1 MVFQQRGLNRMPGNK
16 LFITMRTT
24 LAEAL
29 PALIPEF
36 PVEIAGHH
44 LTLRFDV
51 NINKTKKGVK
61 LQFVMKDIPQDPRQ
75 AQQMANE
82 IGTELQQKFG
92 DAGLQVVYDVEN
104 PYKNVIGYLVPLP
117 SLANYLIKNV
127 FKSGEEGEMTQQT
140 PADDSKE
147 EPAAEPLPDQEQAPA
162 SEEDQVR
169 EIMMNRAGL
178 K

>member
-1 MVFQQRGLNRMPGNK
+1 
-16 LFITMRTT
+16 MRTT

-29 PALIPEF
+29 PALIPEY
-36 PVEIAGHH
+36 PVQIAGHH

-75 AQQMANE
+75 AQQMASE

-92 DAGLQVVYDVEN
+92 DAGLQIIYDVEN
-104 PYKNVIGYLVPLP
+104 PYKNVIGFLLPLP
-117 SLANYLIKNV
+117 SLANYIINHVL
-127 FKSGEEGEMTQQT
+127 KSEGGEEGQMVQKA
-140 PADDSKE
+140 PATKE
-147 EPAAEPLPDQEQAPA
+147 PEEAPEALPAKETPA

-169 EIMMNRAGL
+169 EIMMTRAGL

>member
-1 MVFQQRGLNRMPGNK
+1 MK
-16 LFITMRTT
+16 TT

-29 PALIPEF
+29 PPMIPQY

-61 LQFVMKDIPQDPRQ
+61 LQFVMNDIPQDPRQ

-82 IGTELQQKFG
+82 IGTELQEKFG
-92 DAGLQVVYDVEN
+92 AADMQVIYDVEN
-104 PYKNVIGYLVPLP
+104 PYKNVIGFLLPLP
-117 SLANYLIKNV
+117 SLADHIIKHV
-127 FKSGEEGEMTQQT
+127 LKDEPAPEEVAQDAEEGER
-140 PADDSKE
+140 E
-147 EPAAEPLPDQEQAPA
+147 AEVNAELPD
-162 SEEDQVR
+162 R
-169 EIMMNRAGL
+169 ELGPNEPVKEILQKRAGL

>member
-1 MVFQQRGLNRMPGNK
+1 MK
-16 LFITMRTT
+16 TT

-29 PALIPEF
+29 PPMIPEY

-61 LQFVMKDIPQDPRQ
+61 LQFVMNDIPQDPRQ

-82 IGTELQQKFG
+82 IGTELQEKFG
-92 DAGLQVVYDVEN
+92 GAGMQVIYDVEN
-104 PYKNVIGYLVPLP
+104 PYKNVIGFLLPLP
-117 SLANYLIKNV
+117 SLANYIIKHVLKNESAGEEV
-127 FKSGEEGEMTQQT
+127 AQDTEEGE
-140 PADDSKE
+140 KE
-147 EPAAEPLPDQEQAPA
+147 AEVDAQLPD
-162 SEEDQVR
+162 R
-169 EIMMNRAGL
+169 ELGPNEPVKEILQKRAGL

>member
-1 MVFQQRGLNRMPGNK
+1 
-16 LFITMRTT
+16 MRTT

-29 PALIPEF
+29 PALIPEY
-36 PVEIAGHH
+36 PVTIAGHH

-61 LQFVMKDIPQDPRQ
+61 LQFVMNDVPQDPRQ

-92 DAGLQVVYDVEN
+92 DADMQVIYDVEN
-104 PYKNVIGYLVPLP
+104 PYKNVIGFLLPLP
-117 SLANYLIKNV
+117 SLADYIIKHILQGEG
-127 FKSGEEGEMTQQT
+127 GEEGQMVQKT
-140 PADDSKE
+140 PATKAPEAGE
-147 EPAAEPLPDQEQAPA
+147 EEKPAPLPASEQPP

>member
-1 MVFQQRGLNRMPGNK
+1 MPGNK
-16 LFITMRTT
+16 LFIIMRTN
-24 LAEAL
+24 LSEAL

-104 PYKNVIGYLVPLP
+104 PYKNVIGFLLPLP
-117 SLANYLIKNV
+117 SLANYLIKNI
-127 FKSGEEGEMTQQT
+127 FKSEENGEMTQQT
-140 PADDSKE
+140 PADDSQE

>member
-1 MVFQQRGLNRMPGNK
+1 MK
-16 LFITMRTT
+16 TT

-29 PALIPEF
+29 PPMIPEY

-82 IGTELQQKFG
+82 IGTELQEKFG
-92 DAGLQVVYDVEN
+92 AADMQVIYDVEN
-104 PYKNVIGYLVPLP
+104 PYKNVIGFLLPLP
-117 SLANYLIKNV
+117 SLADYIIKHV
-127 FKSGEEGEMTQQT
+127 LKGEGEGQMVPKEPAQGEEEAPTEELPAQET
-140 PADDSKE
+140 PPS
-147 EPAAEPLPDQEQAPA
+147 P
-162 SEEDQVR
+162 EDQVR

>member
-1 MVFQQRGLNRMPGNK
+1 MRPTLN
-16 LFITMRTT
+16 
-24 LAEAL
+24 EAL
-29 PALIPEF
+29 PPMIPEY

-75 AQQMANE
+75 AQQLANE

-104 PYKNVIGYLVPLP
+104 PYKNVIGYLLPLP
-117 SLANYLIKNV
+117 SLANYLIQNIFQSEGQGQMVAKQPA
-127 FKSGEEGEMTQQT
+127 KDEEEVDVTT
-140 PADDSKE
+140 KEKLPAQE
-147 EPAAEPLPDQEQAPA
+147 LPP
-162 SEEDQVR
+162 SPEDQVR
-169 EIMMNRAGL
+169 EIIMNRAGL